1 MTRHD
6 WIVLISILVIIA
18 TMVAFYFYARAVWQA
33 DLPTWAKI
41 RLILN

>member
-6 WIVLISILVIIA
+6 WIFLISILVIIA
-18 TMVAFYFYARAVWQA
+18 TMVASYFYVRAVWAA
-33 DLPTWAKI
+33 DLPTWLKF